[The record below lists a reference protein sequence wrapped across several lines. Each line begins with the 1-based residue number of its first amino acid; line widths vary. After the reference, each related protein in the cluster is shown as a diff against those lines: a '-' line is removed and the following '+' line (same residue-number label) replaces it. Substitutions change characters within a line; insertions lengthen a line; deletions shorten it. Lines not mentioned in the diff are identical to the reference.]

1 MIIVVD
7 ENIPF
12 GREAFSTLGDV
23 LLRPGRAISREDVR
37 RADALAVRS
46 VTRVDASLLE
56 GASVRYVL
64 TATIGADH
72 LDEEF
77 LNRAGILYAGAPGC
91 NADSVADY
99 VVAALL
105 HVAGKRG
112 TVLEGKTLGVV
123 GCGNVGS
130 RVVRRARAL
139 GMRVLEND
147 PPLERQ
153 TGDSRY
159 LPLNEIL
166 AADFVTIHTPLTYA
180 GGDATFRL
188 VDDFFLAGMKKSA
201 ILLNTAR
208 GGVVD
213 SRALKAALRG
223 LTIAGAVL
231 DVWESEPRVDPD
243 LVRLADLATPHI
255 AGHSFD
261 GKVNGTTQIYRKLC
275 EWLGEEPVWDAA
287 PLLPEPD
294 VPTIELDAAERAPE
308 DVLRDAVFAVYPIA
322 RDDGAMRQAISLGDA
337 DDLAAAFDRLRR
349 QYPRRREFSLTKV
362 LLADSEEPLSAKI
375 HGIGFRIN

>member
-46 VTRVDASLLE
+46 VTQVDASLLE
-56 GASVRYVL
+56 GASVKYVL
-64 TATIGADH
+64 TATIGMDH

-77 LNRAGILYAGAPGC
+77 LNRAGILYAAAPGC

-153 TGDSRY
+153 TGDPRY

-166 AADFVTIHTPLTYA
+166 AADFVTIHAPLTYE
-180 GGDATFRL
+180 GEDATIRL
-188 VDDFFLAGMKKSA
+188 VDDSFLCGMKRNA

-255 AGHSFD
+255 AGYSFD

-287 PLLPEPD
+287 PFLPEPD
-294 VPTIELDAAERAPE
+294 VPTIELDAAGRAPE
-308 DVLRDAVFAVYPIA
+308 DVLRDAVSAVYPIA
-322 RDDGAMRQAISLGDA
+322 RDDVAMREAISLGGA

-349 QYPRRREFSLTKV
+349 QYPRRREFSLTRASV
-362 LLADSEEPLSAKI
+362 ANSEGPLSAKI
-375 HGIGFRIN
+375 HGIGFRSH